1 MSPAAG
7 LPQFPQS
14 RTAQGHRVSGPREY
28 WENREVY
35 LVKRP
40 NPKPKLLLALHASR
54 FPLHALSGLPSG
66 PEPVLLGLQSLEILD
81 EFPSGPEPVLL
92 GLQSLEIL
100 DEFPSGC
107 LSADDRAF
115 LFWVRAVPEGP
126 ARPLPD

>member
-35 LVKRP
+35 LVKRQ

-54 FPLHALSGLPSG
+54 FPLHALSGL
-66 PEPVLLGLQSLEILD
+66 
-81 EFPSGPEPVLL
+81 PSGPEPVLL